1 MKQGLLLFG
10 HGARDPEWA
19 RPFEAV
25 AASIR
30 AVRPSLPVEL
40 AFLEFMT
47 PDLPTAAAR
56 LIAAGCNELHI
67 VPLFLGT
74 GGHVRRDVPAL
85 VETLRA
91 AHSASV
97 RWQLHAPIGEHAA
110 VVQALAAA
118 SLATLPSASG
128 ASE

>member
-1 MKQGLLLFG
+1 MQGLLLFC

-25 AASIR
+25 AAGIK
-30 AVRPSLPVEL
+30 AARPALPLEL
-40 AFLEFMT
+40 AFLEFMA

-56 LIAAGCNELHI
+56 LVAAGCDEVHI

-85 VETLRA
+85 IETLRA
-91 AHSASV
+91 HHPPTV

-110 VVQALAAA
+110 VVQAMATA
-118 SLATLPSASG
+118 SLGLLPPASG
-128 ASE
+128 ALE